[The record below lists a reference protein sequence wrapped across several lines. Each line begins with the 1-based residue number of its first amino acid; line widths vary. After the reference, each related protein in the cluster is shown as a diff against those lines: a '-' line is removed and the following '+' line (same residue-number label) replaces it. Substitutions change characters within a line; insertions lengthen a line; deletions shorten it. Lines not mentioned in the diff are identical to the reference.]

1 MQTFLEKI
9 AGYIYE
15 NYSAN
20 LDEIC
25 VVVPNRRASLFLK
38 KGLANNA
45 KKTIWA
51 PQIFSIEDF
60 INEYAGFNIIDPLYL
75 QCELYN
81 VHVEQEKAA
90 AQSFAEFLKWGQVL
104 LSDFNEIDM
113 YLVSSDQLFNYLTES
128 KALSL
133 WNPDQTNLTDFQ
145 VKYLQFYNSLGDY
158 HQLLA
163 KRLLEKK
170 QVYPGLAFRYLAE
183 NIEETLSEF
192 NYHKIIFA
200 GFNALTK
207 AEENIIS
214 FLKSQGL
221 AEIIW
226 DADAYYMDDEIQEA
240 GKFIR
245 NYQKQNSAEQ
255 INWIGNYLNDDAK
268 EINLIGVPQ
277 QVGQAKVTGQI
288 LQEFSERNDD
298 LRETAVVLN
307 DQSLIEPLLNSIP
320 ESIEEYNLTM
330 GLSLKN
336 SAMFRLVNLLIELQV
351 NASKFK
357 KAKQTDIQYYYRDI
371 LNILEHPY
379 IQMILKDLKV
389 DNIPMSILESNK
401 VFFKYTEVAKPYF
414 SANDQLK
421 SFCES
426 LFSPWNDSPEI
437 ALKHITDVIGILKVY
452 LTEASSDVVVM
463 DNKPELVIEYLFQF
477 SKILN
482 NLKKLISE
490 YGYLDNILVFKELF
504 LNVVSSINLPFYGEP
519 LRGLQVMGMLETR
532 NLDFERLI
540 MLSMNDDFIPSGGS
554 INSFIPFEIKRD
566 FELPTYRER
575 NAVFAYHFYRILQR
589 SKQIYLLYNTEPGE
603 LGGGDKSRFILQI
616 QNELSKRNPAI
627 KIKEKILTVPVERN
641 FIENKINIYKSA
653 QILEIL
659 NGYLSRGCSASALNT
674 YRNCSL
680 QFYFKYILG
689 IEETTKVEETIE
701 ASTLGTVIHDVLKK
715 LYDPLKKKVFLPTDI
730 KDMNEMVPKLI
741 AESFTENYLGGDLNY
756 GKNLLIV
763 KVANIFIQKFLKK
776 ETRFVNDLQN
786 TRDDLIIDD
795 LENKY
800 VSSLILNIGNVKHI
814 VSLKG
819 IFDRVDKVGNKVRI
833 IDYKT
838 GRVEQRELK
847 FKDWFDLLN
856 DPKLDKCFQLLFY
869 SFIFAKS
876 NSLKASNI
884 SPGIISFRNLKEG
897 FMSIGL
903 PDKELFSD
911 EAMVKFEDILKEIFI
926 EMLNPEIDFTQ
937 TTEEDNCKYCIFKS
951 VCNRN

>member
-1 MQTFLEKI
+1 MQTFLGKLSR
-9 AGYIYE
+9 YIYE
-15 NYSAN
+15 NYNAK

-25 VVVPNRRASLFLK
+25 IVVPNRRASLFLK
-38 KGLANNA
+38 KGLADHA
-45 KKTIWA
+45 KKTIWS

-81 VHVEQEKAA
+81 VHVEKEKGA

-104 LSDFNEIDM
+104 LGDFNEIDT

-133 WNPDQTNLTDFQ
+133 WNPDQSSLTEFQ

-158 HQLLA
+158 HQLLV

-183 NIEETLSEF
+183 NIEQKFSEL

-207 AEENIIS
+207 AEEKIIS
-214 FLKSQGL
+214 YLKSRGL

-226 DADAYYMDDEIQEA
+226 DADTYYMNDEIQEA
-240 GKFIR
+240 GQFIR
-245 NYQKQNSAEQ
+245 NYQKKNSPEQ
-255 INWIGNYLNDDAK
+255 INWISNYLNEGEK

-288 LQEFSERNDD
+288 LQEFTEKNND

-307 DQSLIEPLLNSIP
+307 DESLIEPLLNSIP
-320 ESIEEYNLTM
+320 GSIKEYNLTM
-330 GLSLKN
+330 GLSIKN
-336 SAMFRLVNLLIELQV
+336 SAMFRLVKLLIELHV
-351 NASKFK
+351 NAAKFK
-357 KAKQTDIQYYYRDI
+357 KAEQSDIQYYYRDV

-379 IQMILKDLKV
+379 IRMILRNLKV
-389 DNIPMSILESNK
+389 DDIPKSILESNK
-401 VFFKYTEVAKPYF
+401 VFLTYSEISKLYF
-414 SANDQLK
+414 SGNDQLK

-426 LFSPWNDSPEI
+426 LFEPWNDRPVK
-437 ALKHITDVIGILKVY
+437 ALKKITEVIGFLKVY
-452 LTEASSDVVVM
+452 LTEPSSEVAIGENNPD
-463 DNKPELVIEYLFQF
+463 LVIEYLFQF
-477 SKILN
+477 SKIIN
-482 NLKKLISE
+482 KLKKLIAE
-490 YGYLDNILVFKELF
+490 YTYLDNILVFRELF
-504 LNVVSSINLPFYGEP
+504 MNVVSSISLPFYGEP

-540 MLSMNDDFIPSGGS
+540 MLSVNDDFIPSGS
-554 INSFIPFEIKRD
+554 SANSFIPFEIKRD
-566 FELPTYRER
+566 FKLPTYRER

-589 SKQIYLLYNTEPGE
+589 SKQIYLLYNTESGE

-616 QNELSKRNPAI
+616 QNELAKRNPAI
-627 KIKEKILTVPVERN
+627 TIKEKILTVPVEKS
-641 FIENKINIYKSA
+641 FTENQIIINKSA

-659 NGYLSRGCSASALNT
+659 NGYLTRGCSASALNT

-689 IEETTKVEETIE
+689 IEETAKVEETIE
-701 ASTLGTVIHDVLKK
+701 ASTLGTVIHDVLKN
-715 LYDPLKKKVFLPTDI
+715 LYDPLKRKVVLTTDI
-730 KDMNEMVPKLI
+730 KDMMQMIHKLI

-776 ETRFVNDLQN
+776 ETSFINDLHN
-786 TRDDLIIDD
+786 KGENLLIEDV
-795 LENKY
+795 ENKFF
-800 VSSLILNIGNVKHI
+800 SSLNLKIGNKNHT

-819 IFDRVDKVGNKVRI
+819 IFDRVDKVGSTVRI

-838 GRVEQRELK
+838 GKVERRELK
-847 FKDWFDLLN
+847 FKDWNDLVN
-856 DPKLDKCFQLLFY
+856 EPKLDKCFQLLFY
-869 SFIFAKS
+869 SFIYAKS
-876 NSLKASNI
+876 NAVNVSNI

-903 PDKELFSD
+903 PDKEPFSED
-911 EAMVKFEDILKEIFI
+911 AMNQFEDILKDILL

-937 TTEEDNCKYCIFKS
+937 TTEEDNCKYCTFKS
-951 VCNRN
+951 ICNRN